1 MEAQLQQAR
10 LQALQMQL
18 HPHFL
23 FNALNTVAM
32 LVRNG
37 EHQQAV
43 RMTAGL
49 GECGNGQQ
57 AIDEI
62 GQFGPDLVF
71 LDVQMPDKN
80 GFDVLAALDPERA
93 PALVFITAY
102 DQYALKAFE
111 FSALDY
117 LLKPF
122 TDERF
127 RQAVA
132 RARLQCRQRR
142 TERLSQQLLR
152 LLEHHQ
158 GAARHDEAA
167 PAEPLRRFFI
177 KTGGEVHFVP
187 VEEVDW
193 LEAEGYCTRIHTGK
207 KAHLLRGNLGGF
219 ETRLDPKKFTRINRS
234 AIINLNRV
242 QSLKNWF
249 HGECLAVLPNGIE
262 LKVSAARRR
271 QLEHL
276 LERLI

>member
-1 MEAQLQQAR
+1 MDNIKALIVDDEYQAR
-10 LQALQMQL
+10 KGLRALL
-18 HPHFL
+18 
-23 FNALNTVAM
+23 
-32 LVRNG
+32 
-37 EHQQAV
+37 AV
-43 RMTAGL
+43 EPDIEII
-49 GECGNGQQ
+49 GECSDGQQ

-62 GQFGPDLVF
+62 SRLAPDLVF

-132 RARLQCRQRR
+132 RARQQCRQRQ
-142 TERLSQQLLR
+142 TQHLGQQLWQ

-158 GAARHDEAA
+158 RAAKHQEAA
-167 PAEPLRRFFI
+167 PVEPLQRFFI
-177 KTGGEVHFVP
+177 KAGGAVHFVP
-187 VEEVDW
+187 VDEVDW
-193 LEAEGYCTRIHTGK
+193 LEADGYCTRIHVGK

-219 ETRLDPKKFTRINRS
+219 AAQLEPKKFTRINRS
-234 AIINLNRV
+234 AIINLSRV

-249 HGECLAVLPNGIE
+249 HGECLVVLSNGIE
-262 LKVSAARRR
+262 LKVSAAYRRR
-271 QLEHL
+271 LEHL
-276 LERLI
+276 LERLG

>member
-1 MEAQLQQAR
+1 MDTIKTLIVDDEYQAR
-10 LQALQMQL
+10 KGLRALL
-18 HPHFL
+18 AAEPDI
-23 FNALNTVAM
+23 
-32 LVRNG
+32 
-37 EHQQAV
+37 EII
-43 RMTAGL
+43 
-49 GECGNGQQ
+49 GECGDGQQ

-62 GQFGPDLVF
+62 GQSEPDLVF

-80 GFDVLAALDPERA
+80 GFEVLAALDPERA

-127 RQAVA
+127 RQAVT
-132 RARLQCRQRR
+132 RARRQCRQRR
-142 TERLSQQLLR
+142 TQHLSQQLLQ

-158 GAARHDEAA
+158 GAAGHDRAA
-167 PAEPLRRFFI
+167 PVEPLQRFFI

-187 VEEVDW
+187 VDEVDW
-193 LEAEGYCTRIHTGK
+193 LEADGYCTRIHVGK

-219 ETRLDPKKFTRINRS
+219 EAQLDPRKFARINRS

-242 QSLKNWF
+242 QSLKTWF
-249 HGECLAVLPNGIE
+249 HDECLAVLPNGIE
-262 LKVSAARRR
+262 LKVSAGRRR
-271 QLEHL
+271 RLEHL
-276 LERLI
+276 LERLV

>member
-1 MEAQLQQAR
+1 MDKIRTLIVDDEYQAR
-10 LQALQMQL
+10 K
-18 HPHFL
+18 
-23 FNALNTVAM
+23 
-32 LVRNG
+32 
-37 EHQQAV
+37 
-43 RMTAGL
+43 GL
-49 GECGNGQQ
+49 GALLAAEPDIEVIGACSNGQQ

-62 GQFGPDLVF
+62 SRLAPDLVF

-80 GFDVLAALDPERA
+80 GFDVLAALDLERA

-127 RQAVA
+127 RQAVE
-132 RARLQCRQRR
+132 RARRQCRQRQ
-142 TERLSQQLLR
+142 TERLGQQLRL

-158 GAARHDEAA
+158 SAAKQDEGA
-167 PAEPLRRFFI
+167 PAEPLQRFFI
-177 KTGGEVHFVP
+177 KTGGEVHFAP
-187 VEEVDW
+187 VDEVDW

-207 KAHLLRGNLGGF
+207 KAHLLRGNLGSF
-219 ETRLDPKKFTRINRS
+219 EARLDPKKFTRINRS

-249 HGECLAVLPNGIE
+249 HGECLVVLSNGIE
-262 LKVSAARRR
+262 LKVSGAYRRR
-271 QLEHL
+271 LEHL
-276 LERLI
+276 LERLV